1 MGHPGFFDDVPG
13 ITLRDPLAALLGA
26 ADDGLLHYTYLD
38 AVKLAGHSC
47 PTVASAY
54 WLTRQALG
62 WLYPETLPE
71 RGNIRVDFR
80 ETRTAGV
87 TGVIAN
93 VVSLLTGAMDDS
105 GFKGLGG
112 QYARRGLLHFGADL
126 PLDLRFTRLDTAAS
140 VDAAAHP
147 ARVPAHPETSTLLAG
162 CLDGSAAA
170 DERARFAGIWQDRV
184 HRLLL
189 EYGDDPVVFEL
200 RPTPGD
206 SQKTL

>member
-62 WLYPETLPE
+62 LLYPDTLPE
-71 RGNIRVDFR
+71 RGMIRVELR
-80 ETRTAGV
+80 EARTAGV

-93 VVSLLTGAMDDS
+93 VVSLLTGAMDES
-105 GFKGLGG
+105 GFRGLAG
-112 QYARRGLLHFGADL
+112 QFTRRGLLHFGVGL
-126 PLDLRFTRLDTAAS
+126 PLELRFTRLDTGAS

-147 ARVPAHPETSTLLAG
+147 ARVPGDPETSTLLAH
-162 CLDGSAAA
+162 CLDGSAGA
-170 DERARFAGIWQDRV
+170 DERTRFAGIWQDRV
-184 HRLLL
+184 RRLLR
-189 EYGDDPVVFEL
+189 EHADDPNVFEL
-200 RPTPGD
+200 RAAPGD
-206 SQKTL
+206 STNAR